1 MKYVTMVSGKQFE
14 IEIERDGTILVNGQ
28 RREVDFLA
36 LGPSQYSLLTNMLS
50 HNLVIEERE
59 GEVQVLMRGRLF
71 ASKVLDERAL
81 LMAQRAGAGLADT
94 GEASIKSPMPGL
106 VVAVSVEVGQTVK
119 AGQTVLILESM
130 KMQNELKAPRDG
142 VIQAVHVT
150 AGQSVEQNKVLVTI
164 G

>member
-1 MKYVTMVSGKQFE
+1 MKYVTMVNGKQFE
-14 IEIERDGTILVNGQ
+14 IEIERDGSILVNGE
-28 RREVDFLA
+28 RRQVDFLA
-36 LGPSQYSLLTNMLS
+36 MGPSQYSLLTNMLS

-59 GEVQVLMRGRLF
+59 GEVQVLVRGRLF
-71 ASKVLDERAL
+71 TSKVMDERTL
-81 LMAQRAGAGLADT
+81 LMAQRTGGGIADT

-106 VVAVSVEVGQTVK
+106 VVAVSIEVGQEVK

-142 VIQAVHVT
+142 VVQAVHVA
-150 AGQSVEQNKVLVTI
+150 AGQSVEQNKILVTI

>member
-1 MKYVTMVSGKQFE
+1 
-14 IEIERDGTILVNGQ
+14 
-28 RREVDFLA
+28 
-36 LGPSQYSLLTNMLS
+36 MLS

-59 GEVQVLMRGRLF
+59 GEVQVLVRGRLF
-71 ASKVLDERAL
+71 TSKVMDERTL
-81 LMAQRAGAGLADT
+81 LMAQRTGGGIADT

-106 VVAVSVEVGQTVK
+106 VVAVSIEVGQEVK

-142 VIQAVHVT
+142 VVQAVHVA
-150 AGQSVEQNKVLVTI
+150 AGQSVEQNKILVTI